1 MVSRKNGGMLRSRVL
16 PAVAVVAGLAAAYGL
31 ATVASP
37 SSVGASAQLGQAS
50 QAPVTSATMA
60 CPAPGSAGETAASLV
75 TLAAPGSGS
84 GQGSATVTRLSGTGS
99 AGAGTSVGSLSAPG
113 VLRITPV
120 KTAPKP
126 PAAPKPKRGKTKKTK
141 KGTASSAATTSGS
154 ASTSASA
161 SAVPVDPG
169 RGGVVVAA
177 SGALAQGL
185 AAEQTGPGGLVTAAC
200 PAPGT
205 DFWFAGPGV
214 SAAAQIELYLMNT
227 GGQPADVAV
236 DALTDA
242 GPLLGS
248 ADTGIVVPPH
258 GIVTQSLGKLLH
270 GSRVIAL
277 HVSTSVG
284 QVAAA
289 VRETRSSAD
298 PGGWLLPAG
307 GPAKSMVIPGL
318 PSAAGSRV
326 IYIAVPGSGSAQV
339 KLTAITAKG
348 SYPPTGGSDID
359 LAGDSVVAIQL
370 PSMSGVA
377 AAIKITSNVPVSAA
391 AMVSGGASGAP
402 GAFTATAA
410 PVSEQ
415 GIAAGNPPGKSGSTE
430 LVISAPKTAA
440 TVRVTTATAKTAL
453 SGDGGKEVQVAAGH
467 SVVVRVKSPAK
478 NASFSIV
485 VTPEAGSGPVYVGR
499 VITAGGIV
507 RSIMPL
513 VSALTWVPLP
523 PARGTVDTAGG

>member
-16 PAVAVVAGLAAAYGL
+16 PAVAVVVGLAAAYGL

-37 SSVGASAQLGQAS
+37 SSFGASAQFGQAS
-50 QAPVTSATMA
+50 QASVTSATMA
-60 CPAPGSAGETAASLV
+60 CPAPGSAGATAASLV

-84 GQGSATVTRLSGTGS
+84 SQGSATVTRLTGIGS
-99 AGAGTSVGSLSAPG
+99 AGAGASVGSLSAPG

-126 PAAPKPKRGKTKKTK
+126 PAAPKPKRGRTK
-141 KGTASSAATTSGS
+141 KGTASSAA
-154 ASTSASA
+154 STSESSSATGSA

-169 RGGVVVAA
+169 RGGVMVQA

-200 PAPGT
+200 PASGT

-227 GGQPADVAV
+227 GGQPTDVAV

-289 VRETRSSAD
+289 VRESKSSAD

-318 PSAAGSRV
+318 PSSSGSRV
-326 IYIAVPGSGSAQV
+326 IYIAVPGTGSAQV
-339 KLTAITAKG
+339 KLTAVTAKG
-348 SYPPTGGSDID
+348 SYPPTGGSGID
-359 LAGDSVVAIQL
+359 LAGDSVVAVQL

-377 AAIKITSNVPVSAA
+377 AAIKITSNVPVAAA

-440 TVRVTTATAKTAL
+440 TVRVATATAKTAL

-478 NASFSIV
+478 NASFSVV
-485 VTPEAGSGPVYVGR
+485 VTPEAGSGPVYVAR
-499 VITAGGIV
+499 VITSGGVIQ
-507 RSIMPL
+507 SIMPL